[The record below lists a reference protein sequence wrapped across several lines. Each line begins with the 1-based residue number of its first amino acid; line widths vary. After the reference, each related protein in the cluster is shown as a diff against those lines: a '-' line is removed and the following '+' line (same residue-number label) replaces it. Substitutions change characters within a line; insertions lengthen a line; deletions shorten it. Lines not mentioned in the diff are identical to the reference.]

1 MVVSEDFK
9 SINEL
14 VVNGFTN
21 IPEIVEANLGNAEQ
35 LEAKDL
41 KSQAEQIY
49 VVIPELLVCFI
60 VIHAFMKQFYF
71 GFCFHRKKKLHQK
84 ITDEASNIIS

>member
-49 VVIPELLVCFI
+49 VVIPELLVCFM
-60 VIHAFMKQFYF
+60 VIHVFMKQLYF
-71 GFCFHRKKKLHQK
+71 GFCFRRKKYKK
-84 ITDEASNIIS
+84 